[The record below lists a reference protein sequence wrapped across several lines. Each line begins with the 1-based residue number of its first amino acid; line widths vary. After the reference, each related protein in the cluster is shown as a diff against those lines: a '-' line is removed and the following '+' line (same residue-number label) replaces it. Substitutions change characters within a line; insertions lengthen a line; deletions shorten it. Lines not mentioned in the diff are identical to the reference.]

1 MYNPMQPTAPRTLH
15 PVLPVTLLPAVFM
28 LERFTYYGVR
38 SILILYMLNVLKL
51 AQDDAMSIYSLFTIA
66 MFLMV
71 IPAGIFSDFVLKPPL
86 ALIIGISAEILGCG
100 LLLVPSVFTM
110 AGGILLIV
118 IGSSLFK
125 TTMFALLGTHYLYS
139 GRAHLL
145 DSGYSVLYAGVNI
158 GAFLAPI
165 VIGGLSDT
173 GNPGHLVYG
182 FAIAAVAAVIAL
194 VLLLLFNTK
203 LAAPSDQ
210 QQMPYAAPSS
220 PYLPPLQQQHNMDI
234 PVLLA
239 MLLMLPFYWQAYD
252 LLYSGI
258 YRGGDS
264 EYAMLIST
272 TVSVILSGGV
282 SFLLWSY
289 VRVDSRIKIAT
300 GISLLLLLLVLKGIM
315 PYGSGFVYTT
325 LIFSGVS
332 EMLVSIPGSSVIARY
347 APAPWRA
354 TFFGVSYFL
363 AGAFNWLLNKLHFNY
378 NIMGISYIDLFIISF
393 CLLFAVFF
401 LVYALVM
408 RKRPYSS

>member
-1 MYNPMQPTAPRTLH
+1 MQPPAPRTLH

-38 SILILYMLNVLKL
+38 SILILYMLSVLKL
-51 AQDDAMSIYSLFTIA
+51 AQDEAMSIYSLITIA

-71 IPAGIFSDFVLKPPL
+71 IPAGIFNDFVLKPPL

-125 TTMFALLGTHYLYS
+125 TAIYALLGTHYLNS

-173 GNPGHLVYG
+173 GNPDHLVYG

-194 VLLLLFNTK
+194 VLLLLFRTQMAAPPNQQYISH
-203 LAAPSDQ
+203 AAPSL
-210 QQMPYAAPSS
+210 
-220 PYLPPLQQQHNMDI
+220 PYLPPLQQQPKMDI

-239 MLLMLPFYWQAYD
+239 ILFMLPFYWQAYE
-252 LLYSGI
+252 LLYDTI
-258 YRGGDS
+258 YRSGDS
-264 EYAMLIST
+264 GLAMKIST

-289 VRVDSRIKIAT
+289 VRIDSRIKIAT
-300 GISLLLLLLVLKGIM
+300 GIFLLLLLLALKGIL
-315 PYGSGFVYTT
+315 PYGSGLVYTT
-325 LIFSGVS
+325 IILSGVS
-332 EMLVSIPGSSVIARY
+332 EMLVAIPGSSVIARY
-347 APAPWRA
+347 APASWRA

-363 AGAFNWLLNKLHFNY
+363 AGAFNWLLNRLHFNY
-378 NIMGISYIDLFIISF
+378 NIMGIKYIDLIIVSG

-408 RKRPYSS
+408 RKRQYSS